1 MIGFGWALR
10 VTAFLVLFLM
20 IVANFTIHSR
30 MPPFKKPVNIFE
42 FFHPFKE
49 LPFDLVAVGSF
60 CFFLGMFLP
69 INYIMYVWL
78 FLFSFFFP
86 FKVNGLYSD
95 LGLAWKP
102 FTMV

>member
-10 VTAFLVLFLM
+10 VVGFVVLFLM
-20 IVANFTIHSR
+20 IIANLTITSR
-30 MPPFKKPVNIFE
+30 MTPFKKPVNIFE

-69 INYIMYVWL
+69 INYVSSFRWSPPCVPYT
-78 FLFSFFFP
+78 FLSQ
-86 FKVNGLYSD
+86 KRANGITHI
-95 LGLAWKP
+95 
-102 FTMV
+102 F